1 MKTYVLIRR
10 IYYNFRSIGFLDHIP
25 SNIFIPILYR
35 VATGKKLNL
44 VNPTSFN
51 EKLQWLKLYD
61 HNPMYTIFADKY
73 AVREYIKNKVGEQYL
88 IPLLGHWNN
97 VENID
102 FEALPDQFVLKCN
115 HDSGGVVIC
124 RDKSAFDVEEAK
136 KKLRDHMEQ
145 NHYYLSREWAY
156 KDIKRCI
163 ICEEYLID
171 KESNDL
177 RDYKIF
183 CFNGVP
189 KLIQVDF
196 DRFNDHKRN
205 LYTTNWEFL
214 DVTIKCPNDPNKII
228 PKPEKL
234 SEMLDVASKLSK
246 GYPELRVDLYLVNGK
261 IYFGELT
268 VYHGGGIEKFT
279 PDSFGDELGDQI
291 DLNLAYTG

>member
-1 MKTYVLIRR
+1 MNLKDVAKAAYLKMVGTGIF
-10 IYYNFRSIGFLDHIP
+10 NFLPDKVIIP
-25 SNIFIPILYR
+25 FMYR
-35 VATGKKLNL
+35 VATGKKLDL
-44 VNPTSFN
+44 THPRSFN
-51 EKLQWLKLYD
+51 EKLQWIKLYD
-61 HNPMYTIFADKY
+61 RNPIYTVFADKY
-73 AVREYIKNKVGEQYL
+73 AVREFVREKVGEQYL
-88 IPLLGHWNN
+88 IPLLGHWNH
-97 VENID
+97 VEDID
-102 FEALPDQFVLKCN
+102 FENLPNQFVLKCN

-124 RDKSAFDVEEAK
+124 RDRSAFDAEEAK
-136 KKLRDHMEQ
+136 KKLKTHLAQ

-156 KDIKRCI
+156 KNIEKCI
-163 ICEEYLID
+163 ICEKYLID
-171 KESNDL
+171 EESNDL

-196 DRFNDHKRN
+196 DRFTDHKRN
-205 LYTTNWEFL
+205 LYTTDWEFL

-234 SEMLDVASKLSK
+234 SEMLDVAAKLSE

-279 PDSFGDELGDQI
+279 PDSFGDTLGDQI
-291 DLNLAYTG
+291 DLNLAYTE